1 MTRTA
6 KELNTLLTSAQ
17 DKCPMQPAKPT
28 PKDVASYWT
37 CKPWQHFH
45 SSSNGRNS
53 LLNRR
58 GVDWKFFREAHC
70 SSVERVTQQADQSDA
85 CEHNAR
91 RDHTTGHMQ
100 SLQFHH
106 QGVEQDRK
114 KSRQDNRKRLTTTPV
129 RAIVSVLK

>member
-1 MTRTA
+1 MQVIRKVA
-6 KELNTLLTSAQ
+6 RTLLKVL
-17 DKCPMQPAKPT
+17 DLPA
-28 PKDVASYWT
+28 
-37 CKPWQHFH
+37 
-45 SSSNGRNS
+45 NGRNS

-70 SSVERVTQQADQSDA
+70 SSVERVTQQADQSYA

-91 RDHTTGHMQ
+91 RGHTTGHMQ

-114 KSRQDNRKRLTTTPV
+114 KSRQDNRDAN
-129 RAIVSVLK
+129 RAGDSAEQLIG